1 MPAPETRTF
10 KDVEEEASR
19 LIDSLNDINVS
30 RHSQGGRAARWHE
43 TDVPFT
49 VLEGPSSLTHL
60 LYEVWIQDAPNS
72 ELSRGAEVGGD
83 EEQVTISARMKV
95 QIAYKLRPKLQKAD
109 ARMATEAARDV
120 VRVLMQPWDYDTNG
134 CVDLLLIN
142 AMSVQLTI
150 DGGYVVI
157 AQDYIVEFDLDNSAI
172 TPLNP
177 EA

>member
-10 KDVEEEASR
+10 KDVEEEAAS
-19 LIDSLNDINVS
+19 LILSLNDINVS
-30 RHSQGGRAARWHE
+30 RHSQGRAARWHE
-43 TDVPFT
+43 TEVPFT
-49 VLEGPSSLTHL
+49 VLQGPSSLAHL
-60 LYEVWIQDAPNS
+60 LFEVWIQDAPNAD
-72 ELSRGAEVGGD
+72 LSRGAEVGGD

-95 QIAYKLRPKLQKAD
+95 QVAYRLRNGRQKED
-109 ARMATEAARDV
+109 ARLATEAARDI
-120 VRVLMQPWDYDTNG
+120 VRVLMQPWDYDTTG

-150 DGGYVVI
+150 DGEYVVF